1 MSSSSSPMDYQKP
14 VKVKS
19 RWTQSCQMEM
29 MMEESQSS
37 LDMSDTI
44 TDVSTSDLNEST
56 DYTFEL
62 NCTKL
67 RRSRRTGNNKT
78 NYRQL
83 NGIKKTIQK
92 KSITS
97 KTSNKRGRK
106 RKQPLHSTKFDK
118 EYKAK
123 DIKSQELNII
133 KHPSIDW
140 NNITICQ
147 SRRQSKSVN
156 NISEIIAMVPPKPV
170 RRASLFWEFKFT
182 PQNEVKDHNSV
193 LKIKNHYNLS
203 NSMGYLNLN
212 ETLLET
218 ISSSTDNS
226 RLFEDDILTHKNV
239 NSPTTN
245 KDTSLRLYYSDALNS
260 NNFSRHSNQVLNN
273 EHNKIS
279 VTNFNK
285 KKQSDKF
292 NIHVNRDQPFK
303 INYSTG
309 SNLFTSELKNLRFN
323 PLYEYRKIRSKSF
336 DSLITKTND
345 TMRRSKSNDDI
356 NKLENFEV
364 DTFIST
370 FHKLIKKSIPNKR
383 RQSKRIK
390 PKNNYIDVLDD
401 MKVPEVNYDQVAD
414 DIYREHKNQLLEA
427 RMNDKEFNQKL
438 ESTNFT
444 LVNENVYRPNR

>member
-29 MMEESQSS
+29 LMEESQSS

-44 TDVSTSDLNEST
+44 TDVSTSDLNESI

-67 RRSRRTGNNKT
+67 RRSRRTGNNRT
-78 NYRQL
+78 DYRQL
-83 NGIKKTIQK
+83 NGLKKMVQK

-97 KTSNKRGRK
+97 KTSNKKGKK
-106 RKQPLHSTKFDK
+106 RKQPLHSTKIDK
-118 EYKAK
+118 EDKIK
-123 DIKSQELNII
+123 DNKSQALNII

-156 NISEIIAMVPPKPV
+156 NISEIIATVPPKPI

-182 PQNEVKDHNSV
+182 PQNEVNDNNSI
-193 LKIKNHYNLS
+193 LKIKNHNNLS

-226 RLFEDDILTHKNV
+226 RLFKDDNMLTHKTI
-239 NSPTTN
+239 NSLRTN
-245 KDTSLRLYYSDALNS
+245 KDTSQQLYYSDVLTS
-260 NNFSRHSNQVLNN
+260 NNFNRHSNEVLNN
-273 EHNKIS
+273 EHDKIKRCREFDKIQS
-279 VTNFNK
+279 CNEIFNK
-285 KKQSDKF
+285 YF
-292 NIHVNRDQPFK
+292 
-303 INYSTG
+303 STE
-309 SNLFTSELKNLRFN
+309 SNLVSSELKNLRFS
-323 PLYEYRKIRSKSF
+323 PIYKYKKIRSKSV
-336 DSLITKTND
+336 DSLTTKTNDD

-364 DTFIST
+364 NTFKST
-370 FHKLIKKSIPNKR
+370 FHKLIKKPIPNKR

-390 PKNNYIDVLDD
+390 PKNNYIEILDD
-401 MKVPEVNYDQVAD
+401 MKVPAVNYDQVAD

-438 ESTNFT
+438 KSTNFT